1 MKAVLQ
7 IVDGMLAGRSF
18 ELSEAQ
24 TLMGRHPNCQV
35 NLPVSEIS
43 RLHARIVR
51 ESAGWFLE
59 DLGSSNGTFLNN
71 EPITGRIQL
80 RTGDRIDLCGCV
92 LAFRELEDPS
102 VATSEPGVD
111 RPTLQPVQPES
122 PPSKR
127 SSTIVTEIDARP
139 KEDHPDEANA
149 SSKLQ
154 ALLQIIAGL
163 GGSLELGETLP
174 GILDSLFKVF
184 PQADRGCVLLI
195 EEGTGR
201 LLPAALRARNAE
213 GAASMTIGPYSRTII
228 KRVIAER
235 KAILST
241 DAVNDSR
248 FVDSQSVFD
257 YVIRCM
263 ACAPLIGR
271 SDRVLGVIQLDT
283 QNPERQFDE
292 LDLEVLRQS
301 AVLASQ
307 VVEYARLHRQILE
320 LDRHKRE
327 SAESQRAREAA
338 EAANQAKSQFLANI
352 SHELRTPMNAI
363 IGMTE
368 LALDEDLP
376 DTVHDYLQT
385 VKESADSL
393 LNLLNELLDISRLE
407 ARKFVLEMHPFRLRE
422 LLDRTLKS
430 LAVRAYEKGLEMACD
445 VAPEVPDQLVGDP
458 ARLRQ
463 ILVNLIGNAIKFTE
477 QGEVTVRIEVELQS
491 EKDLQ
496 LRFAVIDSGVG
507 ISPDDQKRIFAP
519 FTQGDASTTRQHS
532 GTGLGLAITQ
542 QLVGLMGGR
551 IAVTSQ
557 LGHGSTFAFTA
568 RFHIDRDSTQKIPV
582 GGKLLSLAG
591 TAVLIVDDNA
601 TSRRVVKALL
611 EKWGMRVDVASDGL
625 AALERIFSAYASG
638 HPYPVVIF
646 DALMPNIDGFSL
658 AERIRHEPQLAG
670 AVILMLSSA
679 DRRTFAARCAELNVA
694 AYLEKPVAE
703 RDLLSAVST
712 ALNIP
717 FEAPEAAEGAPP
729 EPPAQRHFRVLLVED
744 TPANQKLVVR
754 ILEKAG
760 HTCFVAHNGREALE
774 RIRQVQFDIVLMDVQ
789 MPIMDGFQA
798 TRAIRELDDPKLRAL
813 PIIAMTAHAMRTDR
827 DRCLEVGMNAYIA
840 KPINSREL
848 LEMMQRFAK
857 DEPIRPDVQPQTGAN

>member
-18 ELSEAQ
+18 ELHEAQ

-71 EPITGRIQL
+71 EPISGRKQL

-92 LAFRELEDPS
+92 LAFQEIEDESRREP
-102 VATSEPGVD
+102 VAD
-111 RPTLQPVQPES
+111 QPTLQPVRAED
-122 PPSKR
+122 PPAKR
-127 SSTIVTEIDARP
+127 SSTIVTEIDAQP
-139 KEDHPDEANA
+139 KVEVRDEANA
-149 SSKLQ
+149 SSKLH
-154 ALLQIIAGL
+154 ALLQIIAGM
-163 GGSLELGETLP
+163 GASLELGEALP
-174 GILDSLFKVF
+174 HILDSLFKVF

-195 EEGTGR
+195 EEGTGK
-201 LLPAALRARNAE
+201 LVPAALRARNAE

-248 FVDSQSVFD
+248 FIDSQSVFD

-283 QNPERQFDE
+283 QNPERQFNE
-292 LDLEVLRQS
+292 LDLEVLRQG

-320 LDRHKRE
+320 IDRHKRE

-393 LNLLNELLDISRLE
+393 LNLLNELLDFSRLE
-407 ARKFVLEMHPFRLRE
+407 ARKFQLEMHPFRLRE

-458 ARLRQ
+458 TRLRQ

-477 QGEVTVRIEVELQS
+477 QGEVTARIEVEMQS
-491 EKDLQ
+491 EQELQ

-542 QLVGLMGGR
+542 QLVALMGGR
-551 IAVTSQ
+551 ISVTSQ
-557 LGHGSTFAFTA
+557 VGRGSTFSFTA
-568 RFHIDRDSTQKIPV
+568 RFHVDRDSTQRIPV
-582 GGKLLSLAG
+582 GGKLLSLAN
-591 TAVLIVDDNA
+591 TPVLIVDDNA
-601 TSRRVVKALL
+601 TSRRVVKSLL

-625 AALERIFSAYASG
+625 AALERIFSTYASG

-646 DALMPNIDGFSL
+646 DALMPNIDGFAL

-679 DRRTFAARCAELNVA
+679 DRRTFATRCADLNVA

-712 ALNIP
+712 ALNVP
-717 FEAPEAAEGAPP
+717 FEVPQAAEGKAP
-729 EPPAQRHFRVLLVED
+729 EPPALRHFRVLLVED

-754 ILEKAG
+754 VLEKAG
-760 HTCFVAHNGREALE
+760 HSCVVAHNGREALE
-774 RIRQVQFDIVLMDVQ
+774 RIRQDSFDMVLMDVQ

-798 TRAIRELDDPKLRAL
+798 TRAIRVLEDPKLRTI

-827 DRCLEVGMNAYIA
+827 DRCLESGMNGYIA
-840 KPINSREL
+840 KPVNSREL
-848 LEMMQRFAK
+848 LELMQRYAQ
-857 DEPIRPDVQPQTGAN
+857 DEVPPQNGSS